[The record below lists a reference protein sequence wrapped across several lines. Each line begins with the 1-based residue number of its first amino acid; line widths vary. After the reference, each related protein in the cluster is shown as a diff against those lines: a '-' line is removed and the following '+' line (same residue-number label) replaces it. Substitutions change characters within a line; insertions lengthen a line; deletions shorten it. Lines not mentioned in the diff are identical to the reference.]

1 MTIENPHANRTN
13 EQGGVMPPEV
23 DQPYIPGNGEIP
35 QQQTV
40 DNNADTYR
48 IPQAD
53 EEEPG
58 FLKRNWGK
66 VALATA
72 GVVAAGAYYL
82 GHATAHDSEPK
93 NIPDTGSQ
101 PVATAEQH
109 PGGNAP
115 ATSAEAP
122 ASSPEANPADKGVSF
137 GSQHMTVETAKAT
150 LFEVSKGKAPSANEA
165 AKQWTVALQN
175 GAKMNASREA
185 VSQNGGVEASEKANL
200 DLLTGAD
207 GVLLGLGKDHNSVSE
222 AGADFMQPAT
232 LVYETNKANVEN
244 ETFSRFYLTNTRV
257 TGSESGG
264 YTVLGDLTVTT
275 MRGEEPLSS
284 KGYKAEIHEKLNP
297 ETGKWDYTGSHVL
310 KDNG

>member
-1 MTIENPHANRTN
+1 MTIENPHANRLN
-13 EQGGVMPPEV
+13 EQGGVMPPEEV
-23 DQPYIPGNGEIP
+23 DQSRGTGEIP
-35 QQQTV
+35 YQQTV
-40 DNNADTYR
+40 HNNPDTYH
-48 IPQAD
+48 IPQTE

-58 FLKRNWGK
+58 FLKRHWGK

-82 GHATAHDSEPK
+82 GNATANDSEPK

-109 PGGNAP
+109 PGGSAP

-122 ASSPEANPADKGVSF
+122 ASSPEANPADTGVSF

-150 LFEVSKGKAPSANEA
+150 LFEVSGAKAPSPNEA
-165 AKQWTVALQN
+165 AKQWAVALQN
-175 GAKMNASREA
+175 GMKMNASREA
-185 VSQNGGVEASEKANL
+185 VSQNGGVEATEKANL

-207 GVLLGLGKDHNSVSE
+207 GILLGLGKDHNSVTD

-232 LVYETNKANVEN
+232 LVYEANKANVEN
-244 ETFSRFYLTNTRV
+244 ETFSRVYLTNMRV

-284 KGYKAEIHEKLNP
+284 RGYKAEIHQKLDPQTN
-297 ETGKWDYTGSHVL
+297 KWDYTGSHVL